1 VYLKGPEVYLK
12 GPQVYLKG
20 PEVYLKGPEVYLKIP
35 EVYLKGPDVYMI
47 DGSGCKFPKELL
59 SPQGFEILYQK
70 LPELN
75 TTKFMLKSCI

>member
-1 VYLKGPEVYLK
+1 M
-12 GPQVYLKG
+12 YLKG
-20 PEVYLKGPEVYLKIP
+20 PEVYLKGPEVYLKRP

-59 SPQGFEILYQK
+59 SPQGFEVLYQK